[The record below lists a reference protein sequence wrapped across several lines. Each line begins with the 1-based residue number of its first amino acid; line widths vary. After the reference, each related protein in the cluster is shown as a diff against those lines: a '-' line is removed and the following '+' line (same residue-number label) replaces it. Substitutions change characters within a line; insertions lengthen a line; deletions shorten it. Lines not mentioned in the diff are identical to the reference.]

1 VFGSDFIDESFEVF
15 VEKGRLVDAD
25 HFAMYSEDRWV
36 ACGEVE
42 IGSLL
47 FAHELEER
55 VDSGHASRS
64 KLEWCQGGTLSDIS
78 A

>member
-1 VFGSDFIDESFEVF
+1 
-15 VEKGRLVDAD
+15 
-25 HFAMYSEDRWV
+25 
-36 ACGEVE
+36 VE